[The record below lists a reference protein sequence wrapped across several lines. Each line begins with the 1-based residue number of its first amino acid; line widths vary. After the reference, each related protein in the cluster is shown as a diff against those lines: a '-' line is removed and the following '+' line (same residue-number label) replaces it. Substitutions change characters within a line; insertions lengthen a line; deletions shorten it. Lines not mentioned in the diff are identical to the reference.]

1 MFNVQYSSIF
11 HALFYKN
18 KRYARHF
25 KLELM
30 LEFESS
36 RSRGV
41 DLNKLFSQETA
52 NGMPQYI
59 LCSIIFKYKII
70 FVQMKAQAQ

>member
-1 MFNVQYSSIF
+1 MMFNVQYSSIF

-25 KLELM
+25 ELELM
-30 LEFESS
+30 LKFAPS

-41 DLNKLFSQETA
+41 DLNKLQS
-52 NGMPQYI
+52 
-59 LCSIIFKYKII
+59 
-70 FVQMKAQAQ
+70 V

>member
-1 MFNVQYSSIF
+1 MMFNVQYSSIF

-25 KLELM
+25 ELELM
-30 LEFESS
+30 LEFASS

-41 DLNKLFSQETA
+41 DLNKLQSA
-52 NGMPQYI
+52 
-59 LCSIIFKYKII
+59 
-70 FVQMKAQAQ
+70 